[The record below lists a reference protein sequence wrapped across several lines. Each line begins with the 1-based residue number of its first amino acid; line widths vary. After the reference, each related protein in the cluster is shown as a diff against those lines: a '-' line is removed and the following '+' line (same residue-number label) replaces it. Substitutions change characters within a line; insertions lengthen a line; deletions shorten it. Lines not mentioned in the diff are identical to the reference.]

1 VPIVALSLLAM
12 AHVFDF
18 VTFLFMTARHGL
30 AAEYNPVVVAVAQNW
45 GLPGL
50 TLAKAGS
57 VLFLSV
63 AIVVLGRTHLRRW
76 ASVLLIVGT
85 ALGVVGGLTNIAST

>member
-1 VPIVALSLLAM
+1 VPMAALSLLAM

-18 VTFLFMTARHGL
+18 VTFLVMTSRHGL
-30 AAEYNPVVVAVAQNW
+30 AAELNPVVVVVAQNW

-50 TLAKAGS
+50 TLAKVGS

-63 AIVVLGRTHLRRW
+63 AIVLLGRTHLRRW
-76 ASVLLIVGT
+76 AMVLLIVGT
-85 ALGVVGGLTNIAST
+85 ALGVFGVLTNIAST